1 MSKKQKQH
9 YYDDEGIMSMVD
21 YSTPR
26 TSQDL
31 SSPNASRQ
39 QNGNQPSDTVI
50 VPSSPVHQTTRVIDD
65 NVFITERVGPITLKS
80 GETIDMLSL
89 TGEAGDIISIEVVT
103 DNPYAGVYLEMDDY
117 KNREATGLTA
127 AELIMRNKV
136 TPHPKEFYAEDMRE
150 DGTFVVKYSPQ
161 TPDPYSDRI
170 KIQVRNDVQGI
181 NQMYGVPVGQ
191 RLKMRSGLPLP
202 LTLGFAAGSS
212 ITDTQL
218 ATATANET
226 SILLRKLGPKN
237 MYNCPIRN
245 LEPLHNPNAP
255 VGAYHPYMGLASEVA
270 FFAAPSATSVSGL
283 RVVSGAP
290 GVKALGETGFP
301 TPNDAPWP
309 GKMVNDTFEPSEQQF
324 IIYKDKTEV
333 SSVRNDV
340 VIGEIGGIGKVFFK
354 VGDTVYFPG
363 QLVDLKTYYF
373 DAGDSQWHQMFDDAD
388 NVHNGAGDGA
398 YMFTV
403 SPGLPF
409 KLPKIDVTMTA
420 SNAGADGWGQI
431 HPSAGLTSLKEPS
444 GRMLIHEV
452 VVRRK
457 RKKTLLL

>member
-1 MSKKQKQH
+1 MSRKQKP
-9 YYDDEGIMSMVD
+9 YYDDEGMMSIVD

-31 SSPNASRQ
+31 SSPNAPRQ
-39 QNGNQPSDTVI
+39 RNGKQPSDTVI

-65 NVFITERVGPITLKS
+65 NVFITERVGPVTLKS
-80 GETIDMLSL
+80 GETVEMLSL
-89 TGEAGDIISIEVVT
+89 TGESGDIISIEVVT

-117 KNREATGLTA
+117 KNREITGLTA

-170 KIQVRNDVQGI
+170 KIQVRNDVQGT
-181 NQMYGVPVGQ
+181 NQMYGKPASQ
-191 RLKMRSGLPLP
+191 RLKIRSGLPNP
-202 LTLGFAAGSS
+202 LTLGFAGGST

-218 ATATANET
+218 AAATADET
-226 SILLRKLGPKN
+226 TILLRKLGPKN
-237 MYNCPIRN
+237 MYDSPIRN
-245 LEPLHNPNAP
+245 LEALHNPSEP
-255 VGAYHPYMGLASEVA
+255 VGAYHPYMGLSGEVA
-270 FFAAPSATSVSGL
+270 FFAAPSAGLTSGL
-283 RVVSGAP
+283 RVVSAAP

-309 GKMVNDTFEPSEQQF
+309 GKMVNDTFEASEQQF
-324 IIYKDKTEV
+324 IVYKDKTED
-333 SSVRNDV
+333 STAAFHAMIAELGRQS
-340 VIGEIGGIGKVFFK
+340 VFFK
-354 VGDTVYFPG
+354 LGDTIYFPG
-363 QLVDLKTYYF
+363 EIVQDKTYYY
-373 DAGDSQWHQMFDDAD
+373 DAGTSQWQQEASESHT
-388 NVHNGAGDGA
+388 HNGAGGDGA
-398 YMFTV
+398 YVFTV

-409 KLPKIDVTMTA
+409 KLPKIDATMTGQGT
-420 SNAGADGWGQI
+420 GADGWGTLA
-431 HPSAGLTSLKEPS
+431 PPPGAGTIKES
-444 GRMLIHEV
+444 TGRMRIHEI

>member
-1 MSKKQKQH
+1 MSKKRQQH
-9 YYDDEGIMSMVD
+9 YYDDESMMSIVD

-26 TSQDL
+26 SSQDL
-31 SSPNASRQ
+31 SSPNAPRQ
-39 QNGNQPSDTVI
+39 KNGQQPSDTVI

-65 NVFITERVGPITLKS
+65 QVFITERVGPIELKS

-117 KNREATGLTA
+117 KNREGTGLTA

-136 TPHPKEFYAEDMRE
+136 TPHPKEFYAEDIRE
-150 DGTFVVKYSPQ
+150 DETFVVKYSPE

-170 KIQVRNDVQGI
+170 KVQIRNDVIGT
-181 NQMYGVPVGQ
+181 NDLYGMPASQ
-191 RLKMRSGLPLP
+191 RLKMRSGLPIP

-218 ATATANET
+218 AAASMEDAQ
-226 SILLRKLGPKN
+226 ILLRKLGPKN
-237 MYNCPIRN
+237 MYNSPIRN
-245 LEPLHNPNAP
+245 LEALHNPNAP
-255 VGAYHPYMGLASEVA
+255 VGAYHPYMGKAAEVQLFLGTA
-270 FFAAPSATSVSGL
+270 QTTVTGL

-309 GKMVNDTFEPSEQQF
+309 GKMVGGTFEPSQQQF
-324 IIYKDKTEV
+324 IVYVDNTED
-333 SSVRNDV
+333 SSAAFNA
-340 VIGEIGGIGKVFFK
+340 VIGETGNQTIYFKIGDTIYFAGKVVESKTFF
-354 VGDTVYFPG
+354 Y
-363 QLVDLKTYYF
+363 
-373 DAGDSQWHQMFDDAD
+373 DAGTSQWQQHLSETHI
-388 NVHNGAGDGA
+388 HNGAGGDGA
-398 YMFTV
+398 YMFTC

-409 KLPKIDVTMTA
+409 KLPKLDPTTQTNTA
-420 SNAGADGWGQI
+420 SGDGWGTLS
-431 HPSAGLTSLKEPS
+431 PAAGTGSKKES
-444 GRMLIHEV
+444 TGKMIIHEV